1 MTASERPPRI
11 VELRRGLLKK
21 NDEHASQLRQ
31 YFHNHAIFVVNLVS
45 GPGAGK
51 TRWLEETLRRLNA
64 LGRNVAAIVGDPE
77 TECDAMRLARSGAPV
92 RQIQTR
98 GICHLEAAMIER
110 QIHDWSLPG
119 LEFLFI
125 ENVGNLVCTTSYDLG
140 ESLRVVMLSVTEG
153 EEKPLKYPGL
163 FHSADIALLTK
174 VDLADACE
182 CDLQKAHTNI
192 EQVCPGIPILSTSA
206 RSGEGM
212 DEWLHLIQER
222 RENRREGV

>member
-1 MTASERPPRI
+1 MTSSERPPKI

-21 NDEHASQLRQ
+21 NDEHAAHLRQ
-31 YFHNHAIFVVNLVS
+31 YFQQHGIFVVNLVS

-51 TRWLEETLRRLNA
+51 TRWLEETLRRLR
-64 LGRNVAAIVGDPE
+64 LQGRNVAAVVGDPE
-77 TECDAMRLARSGAPV
+77 TECDAERLARSGAPV

-98 GICHLEAAMIER
+98 GICHLEAEMIER
-110 QIHDWSLPG
+110 QLHDWSLPD

-140 ESLRVVMLSVTEG
+140 ESLRVVLLSVTEG

-174 VDLADACE
+174 VDLANACE
-182 CDLQKAHTNI
+182 CDLQ
-192 EQVCPGIPILSTSA
+192 
-206 RSGEGM
+206 
-212 DEWLHLIQER
+212 
-222 RENRREGV
+222 